1 MAGNMAENVSRHISS
16 FPRPTAALPQLIHQ
30 SNLHHPVRGGRD
42 ALKLLLYTCKPIR
55 RHLPTVPNPA
65 ADVSPQSAKKKKAK

>member
-16 FPRPTAALPQLIHQ
+16 FPRPTAALPQLIQQ

-42 ALKLLLYTCKPIR
+42 ALKLLLSTRKPIC
-55 RHLPTVPNPA
+55 RHLPTAANPA
-65 ADVSPQSAKKKKAK
+65 AETTPPAPTKKKAK